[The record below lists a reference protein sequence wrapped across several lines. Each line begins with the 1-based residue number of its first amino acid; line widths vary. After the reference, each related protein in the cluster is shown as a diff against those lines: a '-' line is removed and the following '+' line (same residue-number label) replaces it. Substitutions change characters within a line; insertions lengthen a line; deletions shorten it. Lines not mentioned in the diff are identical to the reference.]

1 MLKLLE
7 LFDKRVFVEKYI
19 YQLDPDKY
27 LFSLDQSCR
36 RNLFKGKSSIHYYFI
51 LFFLSLI
58 PFHSIFEN

>member
-36 RNLFKGKSSIHYYFI
+36 RNLFKGKSSIHPL
-51 LFFLSLI
+51 LFY
-58 PFHSIFEN
+58 PFFYH